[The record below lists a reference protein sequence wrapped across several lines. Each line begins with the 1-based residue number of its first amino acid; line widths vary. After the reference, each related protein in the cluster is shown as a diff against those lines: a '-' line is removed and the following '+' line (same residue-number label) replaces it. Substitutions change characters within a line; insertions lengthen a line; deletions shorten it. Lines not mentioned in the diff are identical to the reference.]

1 MQKNYIK
8 LQAKSIEMIQ
18 KLILNTQMIWL
29 IFIKLLK
36 DIVQIKHKKMFIIF
50 DEKIGDI
57 PRNRKIDQ
65 Q

>member
-1 MQKNYIK
+1 MQKSYIK

-29 IFIKLLK
+29 IFIKLLN

-50 DEKIGDI
+50 DDKIGDI
-57 PRNRKIDQ
+57 SRNRKIDQ